1 MSVRSIRMAMMLLVG
16 GVVFAVQSAL
26 IVVVAR
32 YSYEA
37 SLTSSVDQMRLL
49 AGTIAKSLGD
59 FGEQQQMVLHGAV
72 LQPALKEYLRNRHAR
87 PAPDHHQARVSGCL
101 PRFLRKQ
108 NQLGRVAAADT
119 RQGCRSGARGSYGAV
134 FGGYGYL
141 FSQAARQSGLHDLI
155 LLSKTL
161 TCDPVTRQQCL
172 PVASFPGACPE
183 TDHVKPARL

>member
-59 FGEQQQMVLHGAV
+59 FGLLQLMVL
-72 LQPALKEYLRNRHAR
+72 L
-87 PAPDHHQARVSGCL
+87 
-101 PRFLRKQ
+101 
-108 NQLGRVAAADT
+108 
-119 RQGCRSGARGSYGAV
+119 
-134 FGGYGYL
+134 
-141 FSQAARQSGLHDLI
+141 
-155 LLSKTL
+155 
-161 TCDPVTRQQCL
+161 
-172 PVASFPGACPE
+172 
-183 TDHVKPARL
+183 